1 MNYGIRELRR
11 WVVFLGLINIII
23 LVSTLICILMLWRP
37 WDAQTD
43 TNARKISIT
52 GTSILKA
59 EPDEFR
65 FYPSYNRDSIEEI
78 EKLNTQVVATLKNL
92 GVKDDE
98 IKNNASNYGSPEIYY
113 MDTAKSKRQ
122 ITLGFTITVSSKKLA
137 QNVQDYLLTTN
148 PVGAL
153 TPVGVFSTN
162 KQKELMTKARSEAI
176 KDARTKA
183 EQTAKGLG
191 TKIGKV
197 IEVAEGSSVGGC
209 GMTTMLCPVAMSE
222 STKSSDSVSQSNI
235 GVQPGTN
242 EFGYSFTVTFALD

>member
-11 WVVFLGLINIII
+11 WVVFLGLLNIII
-23 LVSTLICILMLWRP
+23 LVSTLICILVLWRP
-37 WDAQTD
+37 WDAEVNS
-43 TNARKISIT
+43 NARKISIT

-65 FYPSYNRDSIEEI
+65 FNPSYIRDSIEEI
-78 EKLNTQVVATLKNL
+78 KKLNTQVIATLKNL

-113 MDTAKSKRQ
+113 MDTVKGKQ
-122 ITLGFTITVSSKKLA
+122 QNTLGLTITVSSKKLA
-137 QNVQDYLLTTN
+137 QKVQDYLLTTN

-153 TPVGVFSTN
+153 TPVGIFSTN
-162 KQKELMTKARSEAI
+162 KQKELLTKARNEAI
-176 KDARTKA
+176 GDARTKA

-197 IEVAEGSSVGGC
+197 IEVTEGSSVGGC
-209 GMTTMLCPVAMSE
+209 GTTGMPCPVSMSEPAKPKDSSSE
-222 STKSSDSVSQSNI
+222 STI